1 MPHRAPSAS
10 GRNLSA
16 KRWPTVLFVLATV
29 SVISPTAG
37 EDFRIA
43 DFAVSNGVLHFTATW
58 PSDDPPPDGFLD
70 LYCRTNL
77 SHGAAR
83 ILHTETNAVA
93 PLSFS
98 VDASALRDVPAAFF
112 LLGTR
117 ADADGDSIPDA
128 WELAN
133 GLDPTDPAD
142 SVRDDDCDGLANL
155 HELWHGTDPH
165 APDGADTA
173 LPVLARSVDARLAGK
188 APATALP
195 YFLGYPQTAPR
206 FTKRSSRAIR
216 RTRSSFCSATS
227 RSC

>member
-1 MPHRAPSAS
+1 M
-10 GRNLSA
+10 

-29 SVISPTAG
+29 SAISPTAG

-93 PLSFS
+93 PLSFAIGE
-98 VDASALRDVPAAFF
+98 DAVPEGCAAFF
-112 LLGTR
+112 RLGTR
-117 ADADGDSIPDA
+117 VDADGDAMPDA
-128 WELAN
+128 WEIGN
-133 GLDPTDPAD
+133 GLDPADPTD

-165 APDGADTA
+165 APDGADT
-173 LPVLARSVDARLAGK
+173 R
-188 APATALP
+188 
-195 YFLGYPQTAPR
+195 
-206 FTKRSSRAIR
+206 
-216 RTRSSFCSATS
+216 
-227 RSC
+227 

>member
-1 MPHRAPSAS
+1 M
-10 GRNLSA
+10 
-16 KRWPTVLFVLATV
+16 
-29 SVISPTAG
+29 
-37 EDFRIA
+37 
-43 DFAVSNGVLHFTATW
+43 LHFTATW